1 MLIIIKDRVAKDR
14 LFLSPSFPL
23 INHLLI
29 IRNQSDDFFFSF
41 HIYLQ
46 KMMAFCTS
54 LPSLILAMNSSRISN
69 LSEVK
74 YPGCHCPS
82 SPSNPSAPDVLGG
95 RFTHT
100 NFKLDWMGLD
110 LRMMG
115 FCRNPRLL
123 IVVEISISVAVA
135 LIAIV
140 GAPCLL

>member
-1 MLIIIKDRVAKDR
+1 MIVKIYPCFPQINPVLIIQ
-14 LFLSPSFPL
+14 
-23 INHLLI
+23 
-29 IRNQSDDFFFSF
+29 NQSQDELFFSF

-54 LPSLILAMNSSRISN
+54 LPSLILEMNSSRISI
-69 LSEVK
+69 LSDVR

-100 NFKLDWMGLD
+100 NFKFDWMGLD

-123 IVVEISISVAVA
+123 MVVEISISVAVA
-135 LIAIV
+135 LMAIV